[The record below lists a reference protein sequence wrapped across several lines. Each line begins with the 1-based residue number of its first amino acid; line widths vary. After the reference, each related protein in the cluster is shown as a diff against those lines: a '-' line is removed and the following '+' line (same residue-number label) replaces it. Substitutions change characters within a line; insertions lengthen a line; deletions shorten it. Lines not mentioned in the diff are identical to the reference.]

1 VGTQAKR
8 DTIDRA
14 YLKQALTLAARGR
27 GRTRPNPMVGALV
40 VRDGRVVGRGWHTRA
55 GAPHA
60 EAVALLQ
67 AGEQARGARLYV
79 NLEPC
84 CHFGR
89 TPPCTDAI
97 LASGVSEVVA
107 CMRDPD
113 PRVNGRG
120 FARLRRGGVQVRSGL
135 LRGEAVRL
143 NEAFVVAQRRGLPVV
158 TLKAG
163 MSLDGRIAT
172 SGGRSRWITSA
183 AARAAARR
191 LRARHDA
198 VLVGVGTLLA
208 DDPVL
213 SANGHAP
220 HDGSGP
226 VRVVLDSRLRT
237 PPRARV
243 LRTEGGPVVVVT
255 RRGAPASRRRRLER
269 AGALVVEVPGKGTR
283 VDLRGALRALAGYGI
298 ASVLIEGG
306 GEVLG
311 AALDAAV
318 GDRVALYVAPRLL
331 GGTLARPAFAGRGAA
346 RPESSA
352 RLREIK
358 VTRID
363 RDFLI
368 EGRLEHPGGRRSGQ
382 GRGVEAIRRRER
394 S

>member
-1 VGTQAKR
+1 VGSQAKR
-8 DTIDRA
+8 DAIDRT
-14 YLKQALTLAARGR
+14 YLERALALAARGR

-40 VRDGRVVGRGWHTRA
+40 VRDGRIVGRGWHTRA

-60 EAVALLQ
+60 EVAALLQ
-67 AGEQARGARLYV
+67 AGERARGARLYV

-97 LASGVSEVVA
+97 LAAGVTEVIA

-120 FARLRRGGVQVRSGL
+120 FARLRRAGVSVRSGL
-135 LRGEAVRL
+135 MRREAEAL
-143 NEAFVVAQRRGLPVV
+143 NEAFLRAQRRGLPLV

-172 SGGRSRWITSA
+172 ACGRSRWITSA
-183 AARAAARR
+183 AARDAARR

-198 VLVGVGTLLA
+198 VLVGIGTLLA
-208 DDPVL
+208 DDPLL
-213 SANGHAP
+213 SANGHTPREA
-220 HDGSGP
+220 SGP

-243 LRTEGGPVVVVT
+243 LRSEGGPVVVLT
-255 RRGAPASRRRRLER
+255 RRGAPEARRLRLER
-269 AGALVVEVPGKGTR
+269 AGALVIEVPGKGPR
-283 VDLRGALRALAGYGI
+283 VDLRGALRALAGRGI
-298 ASVLIEGG
+298 SSVLIEGG

-318 GDRVALYVAPRLL
+318 GERVALYVAPRLL
-331 GGTLARPAFAGRGAA
+331 GGASARPAFAGRGAL
-346 RPESSA
+346 RPEGAA
-352 RLREIK
+352 RLRDVSVK
-358 VTRID
+358 RID

-368 EGRLEHPGGRRSGQ
+368 EGRLDYG
-382 GRGVEAIRRRER
+382 RER